1 MPDSNPTAVR
11 GPRLPKAV
19 PVLGWLA
26 GLALV
31 AHICAVGNVVGS
43 DAPEALEKGL
53 FAGIFVASAAI
64 CAIRGA
70 RGRGDGGP
78 WIAFAIATGLSTAA
92 WLLYWLYVEQLDPI
106 PYPSISDAPWLAGY
120 VAYYVGLLLFMRT
133 RLRSFSR
140 SLWLDG
146 LIGALSLAAVSTA
159 VVFQPVLDATGGGSS
174 AGVAVN
180 LAYPLA
186 DLVMLSMIVTMLAL
200 SGWRPDRPL
209 ALLGAAFTVMVVADS
224 VYLYRSAA
232 GDYVPGTLLDAA
244 WPLTM
249 CLIAWAAWARPADSR
264 SEEAGDSW
272 RGYMAPGL
280 FAALALGV
288 LVYGNVAG
296 IPLLAALFATATL
309 LAISVRGALRFREI
323 RQLNRRNEALRGAAL
338 SDSLTGLC
346 NHRAFH
352 EDLAAIVSERAQV
365 TLVMLDL
372 VGLKLTNDTLGHQA
386 GDGRLTAFSRGLVS
400 LLRRGDEAYRVG
412 GDEFAV
418 ILRGATAWSG
428 FAFSERLQ
436 TVVAGG
442 YMRSA
447 PAVSAGVAQLAPGMR
462 KDGLIRAADL
472 ALIEAKVSARKAVI
486 YTDALERPAVEG
498 DPDERDRHTKTLATS
513 LARAVDAKDSYTRSH
528 CETVAE
534 TCVLI
539 AEQLGLGPKRSARLR
554 LAGLLH
560 DVGKIG
566 IPDAILQK
574 PGPLDEEEFEVMR
587 THSALG
593 RDIVLAAGL
602 EEEATWI
609 LHHHERVDGRGY
621 PTGLAADELP
631 LESRIIFVADAFEA
645 MTSDRPYRKGGS
657 AEAAIAELRE
667 CSGTQFDPVCVQALE
682 AAVGQAKRRPE
693 VVTPA

>member
-1 MPDSNPTAVR
+1 
-11 GPRLPKAV
+11 
-19 PVLGWLA
+19 
-26 GLALV
+26 
-31 AHICAVGNVVGS
+31 
-43 DAPEALEKGL
+43 
-53 FAGIFVASAAI
+53 
-64 CAIRGA
+64 
-70 RGRGDGGP
+70 
-78 WIAFAIATGLSTAA
+78 
-92 WLLYWLYVEQLDPI
+92 
-106 PYPSISDAPWLAGY
+106 
-120 VAYYVGLLLFMRT
+120 
-133 RLRSFSR
+133 
-140 SLWLDG
+140 
-146 LIGALSLAAVSTA
+146 
-159 VVFQPVLDATGGGSS
+159 
-174 AGVAVN
+174 
-180 LAYPLA
+180 
-186 DLVMLSMIVTMLAL
+186 
-200 SGWRPDRPL
+200 
-209 ALLGAAFTVMVVADS
+209 
-224 VYLYRSAA
+224 
-232 GDYVPGTLLDAA
+232 
-244 WPLTM
+244 
-249 CLIAWAAWARPADSR
+249 
-264 SEEAGDSW
+264 
-272 RGYMAPGL
+272 MAPGL

-365 TLVMLDL
+365 ALVMLDL

-400 LLRRGDEAYRVG
+400 LLRKGDEAYRVG

-486 YTDALERPAVEG
+486 YTDALERPAAEG

-539 AEQLGLGPKRSARLR
+539 ATTARAWPQALGAAPARR
-554 LAGLLH
+554 AAPRRGQDRH
-560 DVGKIG
+560 PRRDPPEARPTRRGRVRG
-566 IPDAILQK
+566 
-574 PGPLDEEEFEVMR
+574 DEDPP
-587 THSALG
+587 ALG

-609 LHHHERVDGRGY
+609 LHHHERLDGRGY
-621 PTGLAADELP
+621 PMGLAADELP

-657 AEAAIAELRE
+657 TEAAIAELRE

-682 AAVGQAKRRPE
+682 AAVGQAKHRRE